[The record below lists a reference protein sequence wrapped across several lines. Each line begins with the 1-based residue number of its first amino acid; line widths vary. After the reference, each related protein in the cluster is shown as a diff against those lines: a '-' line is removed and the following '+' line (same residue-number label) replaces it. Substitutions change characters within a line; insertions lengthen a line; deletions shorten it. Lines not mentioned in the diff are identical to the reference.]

1 MAPKPMK
8 QETGRGV
15 DLKTGELVRFAWQS
29 AAIAVAACGLV
40 FAASRATS
48 FTDLNSWTYDFT
60 VLSGGDNSPSK
71 DIVLVDFDE
80 ESFARIGTYP
90 IPRGTIAQLI
100 NRIAAQQPKIVGM
113 DIFLSEARTPAED
126 KAMQAALSAAQNVVL
141 ASQTSNSVLPPV
153 IPLPLFCQPEN
164 AKAASGYCADGT
176 PPPGALGYAFVNMD
190 FDQDGFIR
198 QAILIDTG
206 TPRAESFPLF
216 LAELYTGDAIKPVDE
231 THASFLGHPV
241 YFAERRGN
249 TMLVG
254 SWARQPVPVIPAWK
268 LLAGQVPANALTN
281 KLVLIGQTND
291 AARDRLLS
299 PVFRRADPDGS
310 RMRLGGTEIHAAAIR
325 SLLEG
330 KVVRPATPVTRWAI
344 VFLLAWAASFLL
356 LALRPLPG
364 VLSAIAIAILPCL
377 LAVYL
382 YAHYRF
388 WLPFLPSQVA
398 VELTLPLSLGLQ
410 FILERL
416 VAHEAREQR
425 KQLMQLF
432 SSYVDPAVAKTIW
445 ERRSEV
451 SLSGEERVATVVF
464 TDIRNFTK
472 LSAGRHPA
480 EVLRWLNMY
489 VTEMDKVIRR
499 YDGFLNKFIGDG
511 LMIIFGL
518 PLSQGPSE
526 DARLAIE
533 ASLAMLE
540 SVKQLNELNASNPSI
555 PQLRIGIGIHTGPLM
570 AGSIGSASRQE
581 YSVIGATVNLASRLE
596 SLNKP
601 FKTEILMSKATHD
614 MVAREFT
621 SLRSLGMASVAG
633 LEEQIEIFTVDPPER
648 HAEGKFMA
656 LLEQGERG
664 HKWIT

>member
-1 MAPKPMK
+1 MK
-8 QETGRGV
+8 RETGRA
-15 DLKTGELVRFAWQS
+15 GELMRFAWQS
-29 AAIAVAACGLV
+29 AAIAAVACGLV
-40 FAASRATS
+40 FYASTSTS
-48 FTDLNSWTYDFT
+48 FTDLDSWTYDFT
-60 VLSGGDNSPSK
+60 VIAGGDNSVSK
-71 DIVLVDFDE
+71 DVVLVDFDE
-80 ESFARIGTYP
+80 ESFARIARYP
-90 IPRGTIAQLI
+90 IPRGTFAELLTK
-100 NRIAAQQPKIVGM
+100 IAAQQPRIVGM
-113 DIFLSEARTPAED
+113 DILLSEARTPEED
-126 KAMQAALSAAQNVVL
+126 KAMQAALSSAQNVVL
-141 ASQTSNSVLPPV
+141 ASQSSNGILPPA
-153 IPLPLFCQPEN
+153 IPLPIFCQPDDPRS
-164 AKAASGYCADGT
+164 ASGYCADGS
-176 PPPGALGYAFVNMD
+176 PLPGALGYAFVNMD

-198 QAILIDTG
+198 QAVLIDDG
-206 TPRAESFPLF
+206 PPRSESFPLL
-216 LAELYTGDAIKPVDE
+216 LAELYKGEVIKAVDK
-231 THASFLGHPV
+231 THGTFLGHPV
-241 YFAERRGN
+241 YFAKPGGT
-249 TMLVG
+249 TMLIG
-254 SWARQPVPVIPAWK
+254 SWSRQPVTVIPAWK
-268 LLAGQVPANALTN
+268 LLAGQTPPNALKD

-291 AARDRLLS
+291 AARDQLLT
-299 PVFRRADPDGS
+299 PVFRHADPNGF
-310 RMRLGGTEIHAAAIR
+310 RKRLGGTEIHAAAIR

-330 KVVRPATPVTRWAI
+330 KVVRPATPPQRWTM
-344 VFLLAWAASFLL
+344 VFLLAWASSFLL
-356 LALRPLPG
+356 LALRPPTVG
-364 VLSAIAIAILPCL
+364 VACAIVLAIFPSL

-382 YAHYRF
+382 YAHDRF
-388 WLPFLPSQVA
+388 WLPFLPSQIG

-410 FILERL
+410 FVLERL
-416 VAHEAREQR
+416 VAREAREQR
-425 KQLMQLF
+425 KQLMKLF

-540 SVKQLNELNASNPSI
+540 SVKQLNQLNADNPAI
-555 PQLRIGIGIHTGPLM
+555 PQLRIGVGIHTGPLM

-596 SLNKP
+596 SLNKT

-614 MVAREFT
+614 MVAREF
-621 SLRSLGMASVAG
+621 SGLRSMGMASVAG
-633 LEEQIEIFTVDPPER
+633 LEDQIEVFTIDPPEKQQ
-648 HAEGKFMA
+648 EEKYVA
-656 LLEQGERG
+656 LLEQGQG
-664 HKWIT
+664 GQKWIT